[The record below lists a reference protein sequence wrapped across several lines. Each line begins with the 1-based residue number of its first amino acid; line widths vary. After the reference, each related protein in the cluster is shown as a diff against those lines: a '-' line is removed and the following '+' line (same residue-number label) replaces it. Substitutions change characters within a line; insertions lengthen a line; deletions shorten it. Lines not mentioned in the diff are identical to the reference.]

1 MQGDV
6 RANNQAHQL
15 NRSKRCMQ
23 CTTVAA
29 SAEKT
34 ILAELLRSASRSPR
48 ASAHVCQA
56 AAHRTRP
63 AVRGWRRSGRWPTAN
78 EPKIVASTV
87 MVLGLVA
94 RFSRTRVKASVL
106 RLRNG
111 ALAEAR
117 KCHDQG
123 DQDLPEEPQPKTR
136 RADVLLRRTRDGQRA
151 PHGHGTRKSDA
162 AVALCFF
169 RFPTMASPQRSPSLV
184 ATKIVRDDIVLK
196 TMSLRSRNVE
206 MHGKRTRRVPIWS
219 WRQWLCT
226 NPPSRIRRAENLSTF
241 FSLYSC
247 DREPQSARR
256 SR

>member
-123 DQDLPEEPQPKTR
+123 DQDLRRNHNQRRGGRMCSCGAHGMGNVHLTATARGRATQPSPFVFFASR
-136 RADVLLRRTRDGQRA
+136 RWPRR
-151 PHGHGTRKSDA
+151 
-162 AVALCFF
+162 
-169 RFPTMASPQRSPSLV
+169 
-184 ATKIVRDDIVLK
+184 
-196 TMSLRSRNVE
+196 
-206 MHGKRTRRVPIWS
+206 
-219 WRQWLCT
+219 
-226 NPPSRIRRAENLSTF
+226 
-241 FSLYSC
+241 
-247 DREPQSARR
+247 SARR
-256 SR
+256 H

>member
-1 MQGDV
+1 MHAVHDS
-6 RANNQAHQL
+6 RCFSREE
-15 NRSKRCMQ
+15 RS
-23 CTTVAA
+23 
-29 SAEKT
+29 
-34 ILAELLRSASRSPR
+34 LRSSYAQHRGRHAR
-48 ASAHVCQA
+48 AHTFAKRRLTGHGQ
-56 AAHRTRP
+56 RY
-63 AVRGWRRSGRWPTAN
+63 AVGDEAEDGPTAN